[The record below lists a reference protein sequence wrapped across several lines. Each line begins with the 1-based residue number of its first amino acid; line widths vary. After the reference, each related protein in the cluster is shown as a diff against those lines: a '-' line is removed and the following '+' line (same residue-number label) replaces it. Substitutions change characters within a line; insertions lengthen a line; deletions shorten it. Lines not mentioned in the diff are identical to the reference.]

1 MQPSTNKSG
10 SRVQPATD
18 TECFELAHITLKMK
32 TLEETNR
39 KWKKNSLAERVQ
51 HCPFN

>member
-18 TECFELAHITLKMK
+18 TECFELAHIALKMK
-32 TLEETNR
+32 TNR
-39 KWKKNSLAERVQ
+39 KTKKNSLAERVQ